1 MSNIRGSSDGKH
13 CPRRYTP
20 GDRDEGW
27 IYRSGIDV
35 HRIHSGD
42 DMDKC
47 KIYRGGGS
55 VRIYSGKKRDE
66 LALSLQ
72 RENPCR
78 VVKTDSST
86 HADSQHFLGWWRKG
100 GRRRI
105 EVSKV

>member
-47 KIYRGGGS
+47 KIYRGGVVCGYTAGKS
-55 VRIYSGKKRDE
+55 VTNWRSACRGRILVE
-66 LALSLQ
+66 
-72 RENPCR
+72 
-78 VVKTDSST
+78 
-86 HADSQHFLGWWRKG
+86 W
-100 GRRRI
+100 
-105 EVSKV
+105 

>member
-20 GDRDEGW
+20 GD
-27 IYRSGIDV
+27 IDV

-72 RENPCR
+72 KENPCR

>member
-1 MSNIRGSSDGKH
+1 
-13 CPRRYTP
+13 
-20 GDRDEGW
+20 
-27 IYRSGIDV
+27 
-35 HRIHSGD
+35 
-42 DMDKC
+42 MDKC
-47 KIYRGGGS
+47 KIYSVVDRGGRRGS